1 MLSRSRFVLSLVVAL
16 SLSTLALADS
26 APVSIAFLHSSTGV
40 SAASHINSSSDHV
53 NQNATWSSHAD
64 VSPSGNG
71 GSLQLHGTISRKN
84 GNWGAWHVG
93 APGTSKP
100 QPLSTPE
107 PGSLMLLSTGLMGI
121 AGVLRRKL
129 RRV

>member
-1 MLSRSRFVLSLVVAL
+1 MLSRNRFLLSLVVAL
-16 SLSTLALADS
+16 CLSTLALADS

-40 SAASHINSSSDHV
+40 SAASHTYSGNE
-53 NQNATWSSHAD
+53 NENATWNSHAA

-71 GSLQLHGTISRKN
+71 GFAQLHGTISRQN

-93 APGTSKP
+93 TPGTP
-100 QPLSTPE
+100 RPPAPLATPE

-121 AGVLRRKL
+121 AGAMRRKL
-129 RRV
+129 HRA